1 MKKYFDVAVE
11 KYVANKKFHV
21 VRPASL
27 ANPKDNAVM
36 FIMKEYFDSVSVLYK
51 VNDCLIFWPEEEKV
65 PEEIENRN
73 DKKMRKSSS

>member
-1 MKKYFDVAVE
+1 
-11 KYVANKKFHV
+11 
-21 VRPASL
+21 
-27 ANPKDNAVM
+27 M

-73 DKKMRKSSS
+73 AIKNAKILILNTVNFIEIIKLHICRKSRWRVY